1 MTVNIT
7 VEQLVE
13 LAKQAEY
20 KNPIEW
26 GELPVDEDTIY
37 TAFAKAMYTAYSSTD
52 PTTRD
57 LVLLASLVKLQ
68 TENFA
73 LGQQAKI
80 LLNTIAE
87 LQDKQG

>member
-1 MTVNIT
+1 LNINVT

-26 GELPVDEDTIY
+26 GELPVEEDAVY
-37 TAFAKAMYTAYSSTD
+37 TAFAHAMYSAYVKTDSS
-52 PTTRD
+52 TRD
-57 LVLLASLVKLQ
+57 LVLLASIVKLQ

-73 LGQQAKI
+73 LGQHNKL

-87 LQDKQG
+87 LQDKKG